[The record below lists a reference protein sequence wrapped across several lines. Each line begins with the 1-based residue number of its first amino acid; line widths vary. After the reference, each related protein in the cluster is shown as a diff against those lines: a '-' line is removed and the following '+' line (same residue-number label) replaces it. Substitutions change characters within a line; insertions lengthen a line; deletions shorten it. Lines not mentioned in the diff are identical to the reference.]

1 VNNKQ
6 MMMGMMAALMAGAT
20 AGTAAAQA
28 VSTQAVST
36 QAVSVQADTAQAG
49 RAAPRAHVR
58 YADLDL
64 SRATDR
70 TRLARRIAAAADA
83 LCGWAPPIGDLAATE
98 AYRTCMRVT
107 IASSTPSIEQA
118 ARQQSGSRELAQVG
132 ER

>member
-20 AGTAAAQA
+20 AGTAVAQS
-28 VSTQAVST
+28 VSTP
-36 QAVSVQADTAQAG
+36 AVSVQSDTAEAA

-64 SRATDR
+64 SRASDR
-70 TRLARRIAAAADA
+70 TRLARRISAAADA